1 MLGQFAF
8 RNLRINTKLVLAVM
22 GFILLV
28 AVFFYTFLPWQQR
41 RAAMARLRVD
51 ATHFSQLLAAGVATP
66 LEFDDKEAV
75 AHVLDWIKSD
85 THIEYILVH
94 AATGE
99 RVAAYQPGNAADVSV
114 GSGAA
119 DLQYLERA
127 GALLVTTPIVRDGKR
142 LGTLAV
148 GFSLRDLE
156 HEVQATQLT
165 ALGVSA
171 LLLALGALFAIIVG
185 RTISR
190 PIRSITS
197 AARRIGDGE
206 LGTRIDQEGSDEV
219 GALAEAFNQMTERL
233 AAALAA
239 ERSSAEK
246 ERLARQAVIDTSQS
260 LLSAASGIL
269 ESTTEQASGAQE
281 QAAAVSETVATV
293 NEVTRTAEE
302 AAGRAGLVTQSAHEA
317 MEAGKAGRQAIDD
330 TIAGMGA
337 VREQVGSIAEGIV
350 ALAERAQAIGD
361 IIATVS
367 EIAEQTNLLALNA
380 AIEASRAGEHGRGFS
395 VVASEVKTLASES
408 KKSTVQIRQIL
419 VEIQKATNSAVMAT
433 EEGTKR
439 VGEAVK
445 VVHRA
450 GGTIKTLVAA
460 VDDASQAAAQIAA
473 SADQQA
479 TGMSHIHLAM
489 QNINEVTSRTL
500 VATKQT
506 ERAARDLNHLAA
518 QLKGLLAG

>member
-1 MLGQFAF
+1 MVGELAF

-22 GFILLV
+22 GFILVV
-28 AVFFYTFLPWQQR
+28 AIFFYTFLPWQQER
-41 RAAMARLRVD
+41 SSMARVRVD

-75 AHVLDWIKSD
+75 GHVLDWIKNDS
-85 THIEYILVH
+85 HIQYILVH
-94 AATGE
+94 SATGE
-99 RVAAYQPGNAADVSV
+99 RVAAFQAQNAANGTVDTS
-114 GSGAA
+114 AA
-119 DLQYLERA
+119 QIQYLERA
-127 GALLVTTPIVRDGKR
+127 GSLVLTTPIVREGKR
-142 LGTLAV
+142 LGTLAI
-148 GFSLRDLE
+148 GFSLRDLQN
-156 HEVQATQLT
+156 EVEATQLT
-165 ALGVSA
+165 ALVVCA
-171 LLLALGALFAIIVG
+171 FLLALGAIFAVFIG

-190 PIRSITS
+190 PIQSITS
-197 AARRIGDGE
+197 AARKIGEGQLD
-206 LGTRIDQEGSDEV
+206 TRIALVGRDEV
-219 GALAEAFNQMTERL
+219 GALAEAFNQMTSRL
-233 AAALAA
+233 ASALVA

-246 ERLARQAVIDTSQS
+246 ERLARQAVIDTSHS

-293 NEVTRTAEE
+293 NEVTKTAEE

-317 MEAGKAGRQAIDD
+317 MEAGKAGRQAIDE

-395 VVASEVKTLASES
+395 VVASEVKTLANES

-439 VGEAVK
+439 VGEAVQ

-489 QNINEVTSRTL
+489 KNINEVTSRTL

-506 ERAARDLNHLAA
+506 ERAARDLNNLAG